1 MRSGQVRTLML
12 CPGLLWS
19 DIDDKK
25 DVIQLLEK

>member
-12 CPGLLWS
+12 CPGFYGVILMT
-19 DIDDKK
+19 K